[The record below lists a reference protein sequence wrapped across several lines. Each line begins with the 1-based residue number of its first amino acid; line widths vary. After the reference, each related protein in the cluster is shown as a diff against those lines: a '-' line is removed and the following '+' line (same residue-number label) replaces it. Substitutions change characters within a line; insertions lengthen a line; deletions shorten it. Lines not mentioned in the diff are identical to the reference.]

1 MNVQEITRTPDNMT
15 ENNAVMPIT
24 VMSSCP
30 FRVREDMGITEDSKD
45 KLLTDM
51 EDLTVSLMNLAITGR
66 AVSHLHNGDLLYDLK
81 GNLLVSVLCCDC
93 NCLGNLPSAQW

>member
-1 MNVQEITRTPDNMT
+1 
-15 ENNAVMPIT
+15 MPVT
-24 VMSSCP
+24 AMSSCP

-81 GNLLVSVLCCDC
+81 GNLLVSVPCCDC
-93 NCLGNLPSAQW
+93 HRPGRLLFSQG